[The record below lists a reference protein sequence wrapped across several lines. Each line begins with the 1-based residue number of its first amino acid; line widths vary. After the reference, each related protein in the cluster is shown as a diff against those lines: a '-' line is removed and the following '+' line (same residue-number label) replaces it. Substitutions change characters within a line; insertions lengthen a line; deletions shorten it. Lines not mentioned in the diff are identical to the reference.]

1 MKTPALDQRV
11 RVTRMLIR
19 RSFLELLKQKPIQNI
34 SVREICEA
42 AGINRGTFYSHY
54 TDIYDLQHKIEDEML
69 RDFENALSPLLSEA
83 DHDLNPLKITAG
95 VFVCLQANS
104 DLCTVVLGEHGDKD
118 FTWKLLNIG
127 REKCLA
133 AYSKLFREAT
143 PKQIDYFYVFVSS
156 GCIGLLRKWMDDG
169 MVMPASEIARMVEN
183 LLECCTQ
190 FLQTPFPPGL

>member
-83 DHDLNPLKITAG
+83 DHDLNPL
-95 VFVCLQANS
+95 
-104 DLCTVVLGEHGDKD
+104 
-118 FTWKLLNIG
+118 
-127 REKCLA
+127 
-133 AYSKLFREAT
+133 
-143 PKQIDYFYVFVSS
+143 
-156 GCIGLLRKWMDDG
+156 
-169 MVMPASEIARMVEN
+169 
-183 LLECCTQ
+183 
-190 FLQTPFPPGL
+190 

>member
-1 MKTPALDQRV
+1 MKTPALDHRV
-11 RVTRMLIR
+11 RMTRMLIR

-54 TDIYDLQHKIEDEML
+54 TDIYDLLHKIEDEML
-69 RDFENALSPLLSEA
+69 RDFETALAPLLSDTE
-83 DHDLNPLKITAG
+83 HDLNPMEITAG
-95 VFVCLQANS
+95 VFSCLQANS
-104 DLCTVVLGEHGDKD
+104 DLCVVVLGDHGDKS
-118 FTWKLLNIG
+118 FAWKLLGIG

-143 PKQIDYFYVFVSS
+143 PQQIDYFYVFVSS

-169 MVMPASEIARMVEN
+169 MVMSAPEIARMAET
-183 LLECCTQ
+183 LLDSCMQ
-190 FLQTPFPPGL
+190 FLNTPFNARP